1 MVLVPAPTTAP
12 GIRDLFRAKQPF
24 SLPTEVATEVL
35 PVLELQEFLTV
46 LRSEISAVGDGT
58 IAVNTE
64 LAAPVTVSEGELW
77 RVVAHVSET
86 DVLDADQSLDLATI
100 IGDPTVPLGGRVQTS
115 EQLSVAVSTRGTV
128 VSRNLPLF
136 VPESWQIASRVS
148 NLTAGAAGVVE
159 ITTRVLFQRIRL
171 T

>member
-35 PVLELQEFLTV
+35 PVLELQQFLTV
-46 LRSEISAVGDGT
+46 LRSEVSTASDGT

-64 LAAPVTVSEGELW
+64 LAAPVVVTEGELW

-86 DVLDADQSLDLATI
+86 DILDADQSLDLATI
-100 IGDPTVPLGGRVQTS
+100 VGDPSGGGRVQTS
-115 EQLSVAVSTRGTV
+115 EQLSVAVSSRGTV

-136 VPESWQIASRVS
+136 VPESWQLASRVS
-148 NLTAGAAGVVE
+148 NLTPGAAGVVE
-159 ITTRVLFQRIRL
+159 ITTRVLIQRIRL